1 MNISKILRKVLLED
15 DKVKASGLNY
25 NDPVD
30 LIRGV
35 ISNCSSYSMFAG
47 RSIKVLESEKIP
59 LFSEVAASGQKQPP
73 YVTAQVGNG
82 YYMVFGIN
90 YTNPQGKP
98 SLLVYRIQPDTKP
111 ELVRDGIA
119 SECEQLMEI
128 SDLGKV
134 NLSPKNKQ
142 QLDAFIES
150 VGAANVELTEPENIG
165 LYDQY
170 SYDKLQ
176 YDDGRPVFNP
186 IPRQPGYIWVRK
198 GLSQTRANLPAAI
211 EQMLNRQSFTG
222 DQTKFDIT
230 SDSARYGFY
239 LKDIMND
246 WPALTS
252 QRNALR
258 PRDIMYPL
266 PEILD
271 PTREQCRTAIKKL
284 DYCIKSPVGKDCG
297 VDLFKNKFITLRCGD
312 KKMVGGVIGM
322 KDEYE
327 NVMRTGAPYGVADLK
342 RVVGK
347 AQYADLQKE
356 SLEKKINSILNE
368 QRRKFNF

>member
-1 MNISKILRKVLLED
+1 MNISKMLRKILLED

-25 NDPVD
+25 NDQYSMLD
-30 LIRGV
+30 GV
-35 ISNCSSYSMFAG
+35 IKNCRSMSGFQG
-47 RSIKVLESEKIP
+47 RSIKFINPDKFNMFP
-59 LFSEVAASGQKQPP
+59 EVQQSGVKQAY
-73 YVTAQVGNG
+73 YVTAPIGNAF
-82 YYMVFGIN
+82 YMVFGIDDPN
-90 YTNPQGKP
+90 VETPA
-98 SLLVYRIQPDTKP
+98 LLAYKIVEGQTPERVPDG
-111 ELVRDGIA
+111 LG
-119 SECEQLMEI
+119 SQCEQLMNI
-128 SDLGKV
+128 KDLGKV
-134 NLSPKNKQ
+134 NLSPQNKA

-150 VGAANVELTEPENIG
+150 VGSANVEMSEPENIE
-165 LYDQY
+165 LYDKY
-170 SYDKLQ
+170 PYANLE

-186 IPRQPGYIWVRK
+186 VPRQPGYIWVRK
-198 GLSQTRANLPAAI
+198 GLKQKRANLPDAI
-211 EQMLNRQSFTG
+211 EQMLNKQSFTG

-271 PTREQCRTAIKKL
+271 PTREQCRTSIKKL

-297 VDLFKNKFITLRCGD
+297 VDLFKNKFIALRCGD

-356 SLEKKINSILNE
+356 SLENKINSILNE